1 MDQFSC
7 PAFSY
12 GKAVS
17 YMGKVPAANKSR
29 LVIAFVIFCVVLV
42 ALCFRDGY
50 IQIVKG
56 EEYTRMAMDQQTMD
70 QMVEA
75 KRGDIVDRNGNK
87 MAVSTIKYSV
97 WIRPASVMN
106 SERETQEARDAE
118 NAEKV
123 ETMISGLSEILG
135 IDPETI
141 RSEMDTDKTLIK
153 IAKYQERDTA
163 DAIRTW
169 AAENNVSGVSISEET
184 RRYYPMESMAAQV
197 LGSVTDDNNGLS
209 GLELYYNSYLKGIP
223 GRWIQNKDA
232 SGRSLSYG
240 ESRYYDAEDG
250 ATLVLTIDVA
260 VQTYA
265 EEACKTA
272 YEERKAER
280 TSCIVMDTR
289 TGEILAMASY
299 PSFDPNNPRVPT
311 DAKDAEK
318 FESMSEEEQLNY
330 LNQMWRN
337 PLVNDTYVPG
347 STMKLVTTSAALE
360 EDLTNPQEPFYD
372 SGSIDVYGTELK
384 CWRWKEPHGDE
395 TLTQAVR
402 NSCNPVFVQLAQR
415 IGTENFYNYLAL
427 FGLTQP
433 TGIDYPGEATSQ
445 VQDIKTAG
453 PVGLATMAYGQ
464 GIAVTPIQQ
473 ITAVNAIANDGKL
486 VQPHLVKEI
495 RSADGEV
502 IKSFDPVVVRQTISQ
517 STATQV
523 RNIMQF
529 VVDDGGAGQKKV
541 KGWNAGGKTGTS
553 NIEAESNKI
562 VASFVGVCPIEDPEI
577 TVLFIVR
584 DPTGEIYG
592 STVAAPYGMEV
603 IENTMKYR
611 TVESIGEKSKEE

>member
-1 MDQFSC
+1 
-7 PAFSY
+7 
-12 GKAVS
+12 
-17 YMGKVPAANKSR
+17 MGKVPTVNKSR
-29 LVIAFVIFCVVLV
+29 LVIAFMIFCIALVV
-42 ALCFRDGY
+42 LCFRDGY

-56 EEYTRMAMDQQTMD
+56 EEYTRMAMEQQTMD
-70 QMVEA
+70 QLVEA

-123 ETMISGLSEILG
+123 ETMVNGLAQILG
-135 IDPETI
+135 IDPQTI
-141 RSEMDTDKTLIK
+141 RDELDTDKTLIK

-163 DAIRTW
+163 DAIRAW
-169 AAENNVSGVSISEET
+169 AAEENVSGVSISEET
-184 RRYYPMESMAAQV
+184 KRYYPMETMAAQV

-209 GLELYYNSYLKGIP
+209 GLELYYNSYLKGVP

-240 ESRYYDAEDG
+240 DSRYYDAEDG

-272 YEERKAER
+272 YTERKAER

-289 TGEILAMASY
+289 SGEILAMASY
-299 PSFDPNNPRVPT
+299 PSFDPNNPRVPGNE
-311 DAKDAEK
+311 KDVDK
-318 FESMSEEEQLNY
+318 FNAMSEEDQINY

-360 EDLTNPQEPFYD
+360 EDLTNPEEPFYD

-395 TLTQAVR
+395 TLTEAVR
-402 NSCNPVFVQLAQR
+402 NSCNPIFVQLAQR
-415 IGTENFYNYLAL
+415 IGTENFYAYLAL

-502 IKSFDPVVVRQTISQ
+502 VKSFDPVVVRQTISQ

-529 VVDDGGAGQKKV
+529 VVDDGGAGQTKV
-541 KGWNAGGKTGTS
+541 DGWNVGGKTGTS

-562 VASFVGVCPIEDPEI
+562 IASFVGVAPIEDPEI

-592 STVAAPYGMEV
+592 STVAAPYGMQV

-611 TVESIGEKSKEE
+611 TVESIGEKGKQ

>member
-1 MDQFSC
+1 
-7 PAFSY
+7 
-12 GKAVS
+12 
-17 YMGKVPAANKSR
+17 MGKVPATNKSR
-29 LVIAFVIFCVVLV
+29 LVIAFVFFCIALV

-70 QMVEA
+70 QMIEA

-106 SERETQEARDAE
+106 SDKETKEARDAE

-141 RSEMDTDKTLIK
+141 REEMDTDKTLIK
-153 IAKYQERDTA
+153 IAKYQERETA
-163 DAIRTW
+163 DAIREW
-169 AAENNVSGVSISEET
+169 AVEENVSGVSISEET
-184 RRYYPMESMAAQV
+184 KRYYPMESMAAQV

-209 GLELYYNSYLKGIP
+209 GLELYYNSYLKGVP

-240 ESRYYDAEDG
+240 DSKYYDAEDG

-260 VQTYA
+260 IQTYA

-272 YEERKAER
+272 FKERKAER

-299 PSFDPNNPRVPT
+299 PSFDPNNPRVPS
-311 DAKDAEK
+311 DSKDAEK
-318 FESMSEEEQLNY
+318 FEAMSEEEQLDY

-395 TLTQAVR
+395 TLTEAVR

-415 IGTENFYNYLAL
+415 IGTTDFYNYLAL

-495 RSADGEV
+495 RGADGEV

-523 RNIMQF
+523 RTIMQF
-529 VVDDGGAGQKKV
+529 VVDDGGAGQTKV
-541 KGWNAGGKTGTS
+541 EGWNVGGKTGTS

-562 VASFVGVCPIEDPEI
+562 IASFVGVAPIEDPEI

-611 TVESIGEKSKEE
+611 TVESIGEKGKQE

>member
-1 MDQFSC
+1 
-7 PAFSY
+7 
-12 GKAVS
+12 
-17 YMGKVPAANKSR
+17 MGRVPTINKRR
-29 LVIAFVIFCVVLV
+29 LVFAFMVFCAALV
-42 ALCFRDGY
+42 ALCARDGY

-56 EEYTRMAMDQQTMD
+56 EEYTRMAMEQQTMD

-106 SERETQEARDAE
+106 SDKETKELRDQE
-118 NAEKV
+118 NAEKID
-123 ETMISGLSEILG
+123 TMVNGLAEILG
-135 IDPETI
+135 IDPEKI
-141 RSEMDTDKTLIK
+141 RAELDTDKTLIK

-163 DAIRTW
+163 DAIRAWTL
-169 AAENNVSGVSISEET
+169 EENVSGVSISEET
-184 RRYYPMESMAAQV
+184 KRYYPMESMAAQV

-209 GLELYYNSYLKGIP
+209 GLELYYNSYLKGVP

-240 ESRYYDAEDG
+240 ESKYYEAEDG

-265 EEACKTA
+265 EEACKAA
-272 YEERKAER
+272 YKERKAEQ

-299 PSFDPNNPRVPT
+299 PNFDPNNPRVPGNS
-311 DAKDAEK
+311 KDVDK
-318 FESMSEEEQLNY
+318 FNAMSEEDQLDY

-384 CWRWKEPHGDE
+384 CWRWREPHGDE

-415 IGTENFYNYLAL
+415 IGTENFYAYLAL

-473 ITAVNAIANDGKL
+473 ITAINAIANDGKL

-502 IKSFDPVVVRQTISQ
+502 IKSFDPVIVRQTISQ

-529 VVDDGGAGQKKV
+529 VVEDGGAGEARV
-541 KGWNAGGKTGTS
+541 KGWDVGGKTGTS

-562 VASFVGVCPIEDPEI
+562 IASFVGVAPIEDPEI

-584 DPTGEIYG
+584 DPQGEIYG

-611 TVESIGEKSKEE
+611 TVESIGEKSKQ